1 MFFVWVDVD
10 VVIWTRWQADG
21 GAENDNDDYG
31 DDDGDDTDDDDDA
44 FVIDSWRRWRHRDPS
59 LIIHDLLLCFLLD
72 CQLQTTLDWKLLT
85 WPPVPNLLP
94 RYIAY
99 FEVQAQHLF

>member
-21 GAENDNDDYG
+21 GAEIDN
-31 DDDGDDTDDDDDA
+31 DDDDDA

-59 LIIHDLLLCFLLD
+59 LIIHDLLLRFLLD